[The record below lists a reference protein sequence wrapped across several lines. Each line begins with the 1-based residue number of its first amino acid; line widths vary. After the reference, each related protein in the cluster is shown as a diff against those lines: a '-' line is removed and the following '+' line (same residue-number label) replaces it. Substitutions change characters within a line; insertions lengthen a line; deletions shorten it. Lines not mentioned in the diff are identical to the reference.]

1 MNIPQQYTG
10 LMPYLIIKNA
20 KGFSDFMQTVFTATE
35 QMIMP
40 GEHDSIM
47 HGELKINDSVLMFAE
62 ASDQFHVMNAG
73 MFIYVENADETYN
86 KALEAGATTIP
97 GQEPSDKTYGRSC
110 GVTDPYGNTWW
121 ITSVL

>member
-1 MNIPQQYTG
+1 MKIPQQYTG
-10 LMPYLIIKNA
+10 LMPYLIVKNA
-20 KGFSDFMQTVFTATE
+20 KGFSDFMQTVFGAKE

-40 GEHDSIM
+40 GDDGSIM

-62 ASDQFHVMNAG
+62 ASEQFPAMNAG
-73 MFIYVENADETYN
+73 MFIYVDNADETYHISL
-86 KALEAGATTIP
+86 AAGATTVP
-97 GQEPSDKTYGRSC
+97 GQEPADKTYGRAC